1 MDAHFFA
8 CKNVDQWVENFAKA
22 FNVTFLNKENQ
33 QELVWAT
40 SWGTS
45 TRMMGALIMVH
56 SDDEGLVI
64 PPKLAPTQ
72 VIIVPI
78 PKPNEA
84 LLAKANEIVAELKAR
99 GIRVKIDM
107 DDTKRPGFKFA
118 EHELHGTPIRLG
130 LGGRDLENGT
140 IEIARRDNR
149 TKETVSSDNLAE
161 TVENLLAEIQ
171 QNLFD
176 RAKKY
181 QQDNIRKV
189 ETMDE
194 FKQVLEE
201 KAGFISAH
209 WDGTTETE
217 LQIKEETGATI
228 RCIQVDNPLENGVC
242 ILTGKPSSQ
251 RVLFAR
257 AY

>member
-1 MDAHFFA
+1 
-8 CKNVDQWVENFAKA
+8 
-22 FNVTFLNKENQ
+22 
-33 QELVWAT
+33 
-40 SWGTS
+40 
-45 TRMMGALIMVH
+45 MMGALIMTH

-78 PKPNEA
+78 PKPNDA
-84 LLAKANEIVAELKAR
+84 LLAKANEIVAELKKR
-99 GIRVKIDM
+99 NIRVKIDM

-140 IEIARRDNR
+140 IEIARRDTR
-149 TKETVSSDNLAE
+149 TKETVSSENIGE
-161 TVENLLAEIQ
+161 TVENLLATIQ

-176 RAKKY
+176 TAKKF
-181 QQDNIRKV
+181 QQDNITKV
-189 ETMDE
+189 DDLTE
-194 FKQVLEE
+194 FKAILES
-201 KAGFISAH
+201 KKGFISAH

-217 LQIKEETGATI
+217 LKIKEETGATI
-228 RCIQVDNPLENGVC
+228 RCIPLDNVQEDGVC
-242 ILTGKPSSQ
+242 ILTGKPSTQ